1 MGYMKEGISIII
13 PNLNGEKVLGFCL
26 QSLVNQS
33 LEKTNYEIIV
43 IDNNSNDNSIE
54 ICRSIKQKNP
64 SINIQCIRLPKNVG
78 YGNAINIGAKKA
90 KYQYILATNNDIIF
104 HPYYLEI
111 LLSTVHSA
119 RKINSRIV
127 GAVGLHFY
135 YPEVNC
141 INSAGGIL
149 SLIGGHYR
157 YYNICVNIKDYTNFI
172 RKYVLNR
179 QKIWNYTGFG
189 TGAALLIDRMIFMTL
204 GGFHKLYFAGVEEF
218 DLGLLLNLAGYRM
231 IFVPSAVLYHR
242 ESFTLGRRGIYD
254 ANKIR
259 YYLYGNFFYVLTLVQ
274 GLDKILGLFALITFS
289 LVVILRSL
297 FTKNRFLVKSIIDV
311 YKFLNS
317 TKFRNAV
324 YQRRAVLRWISH
336 SRYKHIK
343 IILRSHNAWWS
354 FTDLIRI
361 VISRK

>member
-1 MGYMKEGISIII
+1 MKEGISIII
-13 PNLNGEKVLGFCL
+13 PNLNGEKVLKLCL

-33 LEKTNYEIIV
+33 LEKTKYEIIV
-43 IDNNSNDNSIE
+43 IDNNSNDNSIG
-54 ICRSIKQKNP
+54 ICRSFEQKYPNV
-64 SINIQCIRLPKNVG
+64 NIQCIRLPKNVG

-111 LLSTVHSA
+111 LLSTLHVA
-119 RKINSRIV
+119 RKVDSRIV

-149 SLIGGHYR
+149 SLVGGHYR
-157 YYNICVNIKDYTNFI
+157 YYNVSIDIKDYVNFI
-172 RKYVLNR
+172 KKYVLNKR
-179 QKIWNYTGFG
+179 KIWSYTGFG

-204 GGFHKLYFAGVEEF
+204 GGFHRLYFAGVEEF
-218 DLGLLLNLAGYRM
+218 DLGLLLNLAGYKM

-242 ESFTLGRRGIYD
+242 ESFILGRRGIYD

-274 GLDKILGLFALITFS
+274 GIDKILGLFALIAFS
-289 LVVILRSL
+289 LVIILRSL
-297 FTKNRFLVKSIIDV
+297 FTKNRLLVRSIVDV

-317 TKFRNAV
+317 TIFKNAV
-324 YQRRAVLRWISH
+324 YQRRAILRWISH
-336 SRYKHIK
+336 SRYEHIK
-343 IILRSHNAWWS
+343 KILRSHSAWWAL
-354 FTDLIRI
+354 TDLIRI
-361 VISRK
+361 IISRK